1 MTRRFERDFF
11 AHRGLPS
18 RGRSIPFEGARHG
31 AYRTRRVLSV
41 CGFTSCHDCLQT
53 RAFHATSADC
63 NSWVR
68 GQPTSR
74 GLAEFRFCVFIRSRA
89 SPLLAQRLLRGWER
103 AATGMCGL
111 CLSDPDCDFAG
122 PSIWVS
128 GRLSVDGGHVTREL
142 QRPACSAASNST
154 LQSRGCR
161 PCRYVHLCAKLV
173 RGRTPG
179 FLG

>member
-1 MTRRFERDFF
+1 M
-11 AHRGLPS
+11 RGCTTLCIPYASHAEGLLVCFLP
-18 RGRSIPFEGARHG
+18 R
-31 AYRTRRVLSV
+31 LSTNAS
-41 CGFTSCHDCLQT
+41 FSCDVG
-53 RAFHATSADC
+53 DC

-74 GLAEFRFCVFIRSRA
+74 GLAEFQFCVFIRSRA